1 MAMEDSF
8 ITKLENL
15 EDFSTLFEK
24 KERFGKYN
32 DKTLGFLLVKYFE
45 LYKHIDRPY
54 VSQVLPQILLY
65 MTDC

>member
-15 EDFSTLFEK
+15 EDFSTLYEK

-32 DKTLGFLLVKYFE
+32 GKTLGFLLVKYFDFF
-45 LYKHIDRPY
+45 KHMNRSH
-54 VSQVLPQILLY
+54 VSQV
-65 MTDC
+65 